1 MQPGVTVGTTE
12 ASDEKIVYLTFD
24 DGPSENTQKVLD
36 ILDQYDAKS
45 NFFYYGAET
54 GVPSDDK
61 KHMMQGIRSVCTVS
75 VMIMRPYILQ
85 KKRT

>member
-1 MQPGVTVGTTE
+1 MQPGVAVGTTE

-36 ILDQYDAKS
+36 ILDQYDAKAT
-45 NFFYYGAET
+45 FFIT
-54 GVPSDDK
+54 GQKPEYRPMIK

-75 VMIMRPYILQ
+75 VMIMRSYILQ